1 VSSKDNYKELG
12 PFAQVT
18 FNPHGG
24 LMKCVLHIHFTKV
37 VYKDTLDLL
46 SLCR

>member
-1 VSSKDNYKELG
+1 MLKLVLI
-12 PFAQVT
+12 PMVAV
-18 FNPHGG
+18 
-24 LMKCVLHIHFTKV
+24 MKCVLHIHFTKV